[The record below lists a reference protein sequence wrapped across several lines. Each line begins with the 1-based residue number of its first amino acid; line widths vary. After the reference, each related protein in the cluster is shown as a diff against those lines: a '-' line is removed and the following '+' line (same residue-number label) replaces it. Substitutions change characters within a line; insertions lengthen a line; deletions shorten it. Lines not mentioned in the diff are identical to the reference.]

1 MENNNENNDKIIIE
15 SDHYDR
21 QYIDDDYSNEYQD
34 DSLKDIKE
42 PEVETEPEPEL
53 EPEMEDNPEKKPKKK
68 FGFYLK
74 WSLIILLILMLLSGI
89 AMCAIAFSWISKAPE
104 LDLSNFEY
112 IEPTSVVDKNGDFY
126 QQLQSKEKREI
137 VSIDEIPDHV
147 KYAFIDIEDE
157 RFYSH
162 NGVDLQGLT
171 RAGINVIT
179 TGSLN
184 GPGGSTI
191 TQQLIKLT
199 HLTPEKKLQRKV
211 VEIYLALKLER
222 KWTKDQILQA
232 YLNKV
237 GFANAWGVQA
247 ASQTYFRK
255 DVSEISY
262 AQAAVLA
269 ATIKSPTYY
278 KPYIVEE
285 VEEGIY
291 AIKKDEDGKIYYNEK
306 NQSRALAVIDKM
318 KEFGHISDE
327 EYNTAKTQLKNS
339 DLDLHEPPETEIYS
353 YFTDELYV
361 QIIQDLMES
370 DQFNFA
376 SEQEAENY
384 LLNSGLTIHST
395 IDPKVQAILDEKF
408 ANDSLF
414 PSQSWAAK
422 QASKALSKS
431 LGKEVNYMP
440 QGAMTIIDNSDGS
453 VAGMIGGRT
462 KDESR
467 SLNRATKKFQVGSAT
482 KPLTVY
488 APGLETRAF
497 TLGTTY
503 DDVPLSLYNGKWKP
517 KNSGGSYEGMMTV
530 REGLRKS
537 KNMVAI
543 QAWYDLG
550 LENSIKYGELL
561 GLEFEE
567 NDKVPAAL
575 SLGGYT
581 KGQST
586 LAMATAFSTFPN
598 KGTRTE
604 PTMYTKIVD
613 RDGNIVLENK
623 SEKIRVFSEE
633 TAYLIT
639 DVLKAAVRGGST
651 NISIPNM
658 EIAGKTGTTNN
669 QNDAYFA
676 GYTPYYTAA
685 VWYGYDQKTIKA
697 GGRTYHLNVGKYGGE
712 RTASPSAMWKSVM
725 QEIHKDLKSKRLPGR
740 PGGIVSASIDR
751 VSGKLPTELSSRD
764 PRGSMVISEMFISGT
779 VPTSRDDFH
788 IEQRIDTSTG
798 MMATEFCPD
807 ESVESTV
814 RILKPN
820 SRFPNG
826 VKPLYAN
833 YVAGPEKDVL
843 AVNTSTLCNI
853 HNATSP
859 VGVQF
864 MLNDTPIDTLSLDIG
879 QSITVKVIGY
889 TINSEIVQT
898 VENLTVTSSSPNVTV
913 KSNGN
918 NTFVVT
924 GVNGGSANLVATITY
939 KGTEKDISYS
949 DTVIVTVNTPS
960 TPPEGE
966 TPPEN
971 ETPPKGETPPEG
983 ETPSGSTESD
993 KPAGSETTK
1002 ETASKKI
1009 RRSTKVIA
1017 FNSGKHSLTPMFHLM
1032 I

>member
-1 MENNNENNDKIIIE
+1 MENNNENDDKIIIE

-21 QYIDDDYSNEYQD
+21 QYINDDYNDENED
-34 DSLKDIKE
+34 DSLKDIEE
-42 PEVETEPEPEL
+42 PKVEPEVEIEVETEPE
-53 EPEMEDNPEKKPKKK
+53 MEDKPEKKPKKK
-68 FGFYLK
+68 FSFYLK
-74 WSLIILLILMLLSGI
+74 WSLIILLILTLVSGI
-89 AMCAIAFSWISKAPE
+89 VMSAIAFSWINKAPE

-112 IEPTSVVDKNGDFY
+112 MEPTSVVDKNGEFY
-126 QQLQSKEKREI
+126 QQLQGKEKREI
-137 VSIDEIPDHV
+137 ISIDEIPDHV

-162 NGVDLQGLT
+162 NGVDLKGLT
-171 RAGINVIT
+171 RAGINVVT

-199 HLTPEKKLQRKV
+199 HLTPEKKLERKV
-211 VEIYLALKLER
+211 IEIYLAMQLER

-255 DVSEISY
+255 DVAEISY

-285 VEEGIY
+285 IEEGIY
-291 AIKKDEDGKIYYNEK
+291 SIKKDENGKINYNEK

-318 KEFGHISDE
+318 KELGHINNE
-327 EYNTAKTQLKNS
+327 EYDTAKTQLKNN
-339 DLDLHEPPETEIYS
+339 DLDLHEPPELQIYS
-353 YFTDELYV
+353 YFTDELYI
-361 QIIQDLMES
+361 QIVRDLMES
-370 DQFNFA
+370 DQFSFA

-384 LLNSGLTIHST
+384 LLNSGLTVHST
-395 IDPKVQAILDEKF
+395 IDPNVQRVLDEKF
-408 ANDSLF
+408 ADDRLF
-414 PSQSWAAK
+414 PAQSWAAK
-422 QASKALSKS
+422 EASKAMSKV
-431 LGKEVNYMP
+431 LGEEVNYMP
-440 QGAMTIIDNSDGS
+440 EGAMTIIDNSNGS
-453 VAGMIGGRT
+453 VAGMVGGRS

-467 SLNRATKKFQVGSAT
+467 SLNRATKKYQVGSAT

-488 APGLETRAF
+488 APGLETKAF

-503 DDVPLSLYNGKWKP
+503 DDVPLSLKNGTWKP
-517 KNSGGSYEGMMTV
+517 GNSGGSYEGMLTV

-561 GLEFEE
+561 GLEFEDS
-567 NDKVPAAL
+567 DKDVAPL

-581 KGQST
+581 TGQST

-604 PTMYTKIVD
+604 PVMYTKIVD
-613 RDGNIVLENK
+613 RDGNIILENK
-623 SEKIRVFSEE
+623 LEKIRVFSEE

-639 DVLKAAVRGGST
+639 DVLKGAVRGGST

-658 EIAGKTGTTNN
+658 QIAGKTGTTND
-669 QNDAYFA
+669 QKDAYFA
-676 GYTPYYTAA
+676 GYSPYYTAA
-685 VWYGYDQKTIKA
+685 VWYGYDQYNVKA
-697 GGRTYHLNVGKYGGE
+697 GGRTYQLNIGKYGGE
-712 RTASPSAMWKSVM
+712 KTASPSAMWKSVM
-725 QEIHKDLKSKRLPGR
+725 QEIHSDLKSKSLPGR

-764 PRGSMVISEMFISGT
+764 PRGSTVISEMFISGT

-788 IEQRIDTSTG
+788 IEQRIDISTG

-807 ESVESTV
+807 ESVETTV

-820 SRFPNG
+820 GRFPKG
-826 VKPLYAN
+826 VRPLYAN
-833 YVAGPEKDVL
+833 YVAGPEKGVL

-879 QSITVKVIGY
+879 QSLTVEVIGY
-889 TINSEIVQT
+889 TINSEVVQT

-939 KGTEKDISYS
+939 KGVEKDISYT

-960 TPPEGE
+960 PPPESETPPTDETPPASTEPTKPTEGE
-966 TPPEN
+966 TTT
-971 ETPPKGETPPEG
+971 ETPANK
-983 ETPSGSTESD
+983 
-993 KPAGSETTK
+993 
-1002 ETASKKI
+1002 
-1009 RRSTKVIA
+1009 
-1017 FNSGKHSLTPMFHLM
+1017 
-1032 I
+1032 